1 MSLAFQIS
9 VASTSHIVPKV
20 LLHNINLQI
29 GLEKFMLL
37 FIDIKSYV
45 IVTANISE
53 KICSI
58 DVMIDKLI
66 FRTTLIS

>member
-1 MSLAFQIS
+1 MIKSNIP
-9 VASTSHIVPKV
+9 HIVPKV